1 MPCIADQ
8 EGKRE
13 TMKRSRRRGPYWRYG
28 DTGRAQRMDILLCCG
43 LLLIPQAVR
52 FGMRPVLMTLICGG
66 IGIAAELLCCL
77 LYRIE
82 AAVTDL
88 DSMTIGVL
96 TAMLVPA
103 NIGIYVPALA
113 VIFAVGIAKM
123 PFGGSG
129 RAPLHPV
136 AAGMSFATLCFPAQM
151 FAYAALDAGKL
162 SLDLLHAAQ
171 VKTVKSPAA
180 LLNSGARPTLLLT
193 ELLTGEMV
201 GAIGTTVAVVT
212 AAAALYL
219 IVRRTISYR
228 IPVCWVLAVAMTAAM
243 FPRVTTGRL
252 DAVLMELLT
261 GSLLFYGVFL
271 AAHTTAA
278 PKLPMAQCVYG
289 FVGGLIAM
297 LFRYQGVFEQGG
309 CFAVVLLNAMAPIF
323 DKMAWSLLYKK
334 RGGAQR

>member
-1 MPCIADQ
+1 
-8 EGKRE
+8 
-13 TMKRSRRRGPYWRYG
+13 MKRSRRRGPYWRYG
-28 DTGRAQRMDILLCCG
+28 DTGRAQRMDLLLCCA

-52 FGMRPVLMTLICGG
+52 FGMRPVLLTLACAV

-103 NIGIYVPALA
+103 NVGLYVPALA
-113 VIFAVGIAKM
+113 VIFAVAVAKM

-162 SLDLLHAAQ
+162 DLDLLHSVQ
-171 VKTVKSPAA
+171 TKIVKSPAA

-193 ELLTGEMV
+193 ELLTGEVV
-201 GAIGTTVAVVT
+201 GPIGTTVAVVT

-219 IVRRTISYR
+219 IVRRTISCR
-228 IPVCWVLAVAMTAAM
+228 IPVCWVLAVAMTAM
-243 FPRVTTGRL
+243 LWPRVTTGRL
-252 DAVLMELLT
+252 DAALMELLT

-271 AAHTTAA
+271 ASHTTAA
-278 PKLPMAQCVYG
+278 PKLPIAQCAYG

-309 CFAVVLLNAMAPIF
+309 CFAVLLLNASAPVF
-323 DKMAWSLLYKK
+323 DKLAWHFFYKK
-334 RGGAQR
+334 RGGVQL